1 MKVLLCSALFK
12 DVLADAKNLN
22 LLTQKQNINILKMF
36 EAVQSPKNSYQH
48 LRKKLEKNP
57 EHVFQLPTL
66 KLVTEEIETNTE
78 VEELLYQNVKVH
90 YYFREKQFIKNNGV
104 EIVNTIVNCYEKRY
118 GNLFASKSNPTV
130 NVNSDQGDTI
140 LFEIC

>member
-1 MKVLLCSALFK
+1 MKVLLSSALFK
-12 DVLADAKNLN
+12 DILADAKNLN

-36 EAVQSPKNSYQH
+36 EAVESTKNSYQH

-57 EHVFQLPTL
+57 EYVFQLPTL
-66 KLVTEEIETNTE
+66 KMVIEEIEANTE
-78 VEELLYQNVKVH
+78 AEELLYQNVKVH

-118 GNLFASKSNPTV
+118 DNLFASKSNPTV